1 MKASEIL
8 AAPFNWVKSQFPKL
22 NSSQQK
28 LQAALVGHDPTA
40 GYQGLPNYPYATI
53 VNSIPPYTLFDGK
66 MMLDTD
72 PVVEFGLNIR
82 NAALSV
88 AEVEITAKNEQVKK
102 WLDDQWRVI
111 WELNRGKILA
121 TKKWGFNGLQPT
133 YKMNPATRMI
143 EIEGLKDFAPEDM
156 KALRNKK
163 SGNPCGFKVRGRE
176 LYGPRALWLTFNAE
190 YGSPYGKGVL
200 RRMWPPWF
208 KKWMPHG
215 AEKLTQ
221 LRMIK
226 DAYIGDIF
234 WYPPN
239 MNLTING
246 QEVPWRDVLRQQGEN
261 RLSGGALTM
270 PMLID
275 NNGKD
280 LTRYTPP
287 QHIPGATDIFQW
299 RESIDEDILRAADI
313 PIEVVKAS
321 ETGSGYSGRSI
332 PFMVLLSVCNEELT
346 CYVQAIEQL
355 LRDVAWLNWGSD
367 PDFELRPKSLV
378 ESFAQDASGSPM
390 GGGAIGG
397 QPGQGGNGQPGGMQG
412 GGAMTGAM
420 QPGGRMAGGGQRFA
434 EGETEPTIHQFSS
447 TQFNL
452 PGELA
457 FQLRQ
462 VGDRINFDDLAE
474 DGRELNPHI
483 TVKYGLHTNDAEEVR
498 RAVQDSAPIAV
509 TFGKTSTFPGSEH
522 DVVKIEIESQGLRD
536 LNAAISEKLHCTDT
550 YPDYKPHCT
559 IAYVK
564 PGMGET
570 YAAALNDLQGKVA
583 VFDRLIFSDKTGTHT
598 SIPLLGTSTR
608 FEEPAPSSQ
617 DDITAIGTAA
627 ARARIRAAADA
638 IRALLDD
645 PQKKTA
651 ELTDPFNPLGTF
663 DSFALLTDIET
674 LIESLSRGISSDL
687 QASMLAG
694 QLSGAAEVAVS
705 VPPALTPPA
714 APVGPPGIPPAPPTL
729 AALFPDEP
737 PPDLFFPVLDDAVQ
751 VLESSEVFT
760 SNDYRQVAEEVRRG
774 AFGITSDLEAKAVA
788 DVRDILQENIAKGA
802 NLEEFTEAVVARLE
816 VEGPLSEAHIE
827 TIFRTNVNAAF
838 SNGANKSL
846 EQPMVSDAFPY
857 RAYFATTDQRVRPEH
872 AAMERH
878 GLNGTNIYRADDPTW
893 FKFRPP
899 FDYNCR
905 CSWTPV
911 SVEQAARRGVQE
923 AQAWWERARMVRDEQ
938 FNGEGRIVEY
948 LNRTAPSERE
958 WVAPPPF
965 EPSPEF
971 ARFTED
977 FEQKHPRNEDG
988 EFVEKNKAVS
998 AEARRLANQ
1007 RNKHSKEKF
1016 AAKVAQSAR
1025 ELGVTPE
1032 ELMEAIV
1039 GKGKEDADK
1048 RNAIKA
1054 AAAKNMAKE
1063 QAEDK
1068 ETEAIVSDVESQ
1080 LLSAG
1085 WKLEYKSES
1094 GSKYYVAP
1102 NGIKLRLSN
1111 HVVPLTSERIDT
1123 RQGSHPWEHDWAVDS
1138 LRVAK
1143 GLKNDLPA
1151 IIESGRPK
1159 AEE

>member
-420 QPGGRMAGGGQRFA
+420 QPGGRMAGGGGQA
-434 EGETEPTIHQFSS
+434 
-447 TQFNL
+447 
-452 PGELA
+452 
-457 FQLRQ
+457 
-462 VGDRINFDDLAE
+462 
-474 DGRELNPHI
+474 
-483 TVKYGLHTNDAEEVR
+483 
-498 RAVQDSAPIAV
+498 
-509 TFGKTSTFPGSEH
+509 
-522 DVVKIEIESQGLRD
+522 
-536 LNAAISEKLHCTDT
+536 
-550 YPDYKPHCT
+550 
-559 IAYVK
+559 
-564 PGMGET
+564 
-570 YAAALNDLQGKVA
+570 
-583 VFDRLIFSDKTGTHT
+583 
-598 SIPLLGTSTR
+598 R
-608 FEEPAPSSQ
+608 FEEPSPSSQ

-627 ARARIRAAADA
+627 ARSRIRAAADA
-638 IRALLDD
+638 IRALVND